1 MKETIYTIPVNDAF
15 DSGDECPFCYLERE
29 SEQRTIRYVLG
40 PGASYME
47 PDVRSATDAAG
58 FCRSH
63 YQKMYDFGNT
73 LGCALMMQTYYDRM
87 MEELNEQLEAFEM
100 PDKRPILSVRK
111 QIGAKLPLVEWL
123 QKKQEPCF
131 ICGRIR
137 DNQKR
142 YFSTFFVLIKDPE
155 FRNKV
160 ERSKGFCLHHFGQL
174 LDCAQEELPNSQ
186 REWFYDTVTELMKTN
201 ISRVKED
208 IDWFVQKHD
217 YRQASAPW
225 KNSTDAVPRGMQ
237 KLRGGHPSDK
247 PYKTDF

>member
-1 MKETIYTIPVNDAF
+1 
-15 DSGDECPFCYLERE
+15 
-29 SEQRTIRYVLG
+29 
-40 PGASYME
+40 
-47 PDVRSATDAAG
+47 
-58 FCRSH
+58 
-63 YQKMYDFGNT
+63 
-73 LGCALMMQTYYDRM
+73 M

-111 QIGAKLPLVEWL
+111 QKGAKLPLVEWL